1 MHAAASGMSA
11 QIDLTTQCPLSRGGL
26 GLRGKAPLSAGRQAK
41 GCLQPSFFLAGG
53 EAGGESGKKIYCYWG
68 PSEPPGSLGGDRE
81 AGSTSGAEAHFLGSF
96 LLGNIWQVSLGP
108 CLWAWDTGWQVS
120 VPPVSLWERCRSLSP
135 RGPPLPSLPQSPGEE
150 LWGAAEADR
159 SWLAVPSTCG
169 SEPSAWSPGL

>member
-68 PSEPPGSLGGDRE
+68 PSEPPGSLRGDRE
-81 AGSTSGAEAHFLGSF
+81 AGRSYLGSRSTF
-96 LLGNIWQVSLGP
+96 PGQLPSGQYMASEPRPLPLGLGHRVASLS
-108 CLWAWDTGWQVS
+108 ATS
-120 VPPVSLWERCRSLSP
+120 VPV
-135 RGPPLPSLPQSPGEE
+135 GEM
-150 LWGAAEADR
+150 
-159 SWLAVPSTCG
+159 
-169 SEPSAWSPGL
+169 